1 MNEQDLKSLALFYC
15 GKSKL
20 YHIWHKEIQELHQL
34 NAIKKIYEVYDKGF
48 LGAWYMVVDNKN
60 HKYIVKHAIND
71 VNTSFMMMQ
80 FSNHYDFIRV
90 DSSILSNMNLKK
102 SA

>member
-1 MNEQDLKSLALFYC
+1 MKKDIIHYDVRK
-15 GKSKL
+15 
-20 YHIWHKEIQELHQL
+20 IRD
-34 NAIKKIYEVYDKGF
+34 IKDN
-48 LGAWYMVVDNKN
+48 MVVDNKN